1 MLPFLSEDFGNA
13 NSIHGFGRKA
23 MAAVDLARERI
34 ADLIG
39 AEDPSQV
46 VFTSGASES
55 NNWILRAYDRAAVS
69 PFEHSS
75 VVEAAEELGLE
86 VLESQALDIAPPKE
100 QIALISVMAVNNE
113 IGTTWDVRK
122 LKGKAVRT
130 HADATQA

>member
-75 VVEAAEELGLE
+75 VLEAADALGLE
-86 VLESQALDIAPPKE
+86 VLKSDCLEIAPP
-100 QIALISVMAVNNE
+100 QDTVSLVSVMAVNNE
-113 IGTTWDVRK
+113 IGTIWD
-122 LKGKAVRT
+122 
-130 HADATQA
+130 